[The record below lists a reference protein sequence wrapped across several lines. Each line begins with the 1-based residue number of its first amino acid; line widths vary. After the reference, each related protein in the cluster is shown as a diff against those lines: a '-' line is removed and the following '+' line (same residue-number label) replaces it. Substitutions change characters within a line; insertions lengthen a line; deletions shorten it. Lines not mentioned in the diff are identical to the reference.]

1 MAVVMSLL
9 LAAEL
14 ERTDAVVA
22 ADMAELHYLAVVVLL
37 VVVVVVQ
44 RHDNGPHK
52 EHRDA
57 PS

>member
-1 MAVVMSLL
+1 MAVVMSLPL
-9 LAAEL
+9 VAEL

-22 ADMAELHYLAVVVLL
+22 ADMAELYYLAVMVLL
-37 VVVVVVQ
+37 VVAVVVQ
-44 RHDNGPHK
+44 HDNGPHI